1 MGLKRYSKL
10 QILNKKSKQN
20 MGNDSKAVMRKK
32 FIKVNAYMRNKNYY
46 QMNNLISY
54 NKTSLKEK

>member
-1 MGLKRYSKL
+1 
-10 QILNKKSKQN
+10 

-32 FIKVNAYMRNKNYY
+32 FIKINSYIRNKNSY

-54 NKTSLKEK
+54 NKTPVKEK